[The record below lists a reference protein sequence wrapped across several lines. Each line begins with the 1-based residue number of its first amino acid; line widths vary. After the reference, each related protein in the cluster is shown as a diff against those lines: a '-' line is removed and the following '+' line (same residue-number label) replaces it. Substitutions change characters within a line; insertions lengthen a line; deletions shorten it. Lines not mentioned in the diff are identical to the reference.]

1 MSFSQVDSLVFLEIA
16 YNISL
21 QQCLTSSGI
30 KSLKKIFGSKS
41 GPKGLEKIGLETRF
55 FAIFSSLV
63 HYFLFKLHRLVCW
76 NNF

>member
-30 KSLKKIFGSKS
+30 KSLKKIFGSKF

-55 FAIFSSLV
+55 FAIFSSFV
-63 HYFLFKLHRLVCW
+63 HYFLFKLHRMVCW
-76 NNF
+76 NNV